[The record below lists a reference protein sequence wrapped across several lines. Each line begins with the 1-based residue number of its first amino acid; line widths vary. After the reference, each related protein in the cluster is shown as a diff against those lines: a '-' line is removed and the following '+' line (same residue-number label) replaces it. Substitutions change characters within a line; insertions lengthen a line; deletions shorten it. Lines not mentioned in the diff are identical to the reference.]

1 MSEMSYLGKLLDGV
15 EVEWKAVGDIAGYS
29 TTKVDADKLD
39 ATSFVGVDNLLA
51 DKGGRI
57 DATYQPNTARLTAYE
72 PGDILLGNIRPY
84 LKKVWMAENNGGC
97 SGDVLAIRILAD
109 CKKIISPEYLYY
121 ALSSDS
127 FFSYS
132 MQHAKGA
139 KMPRG
144 SKDAILNY
152 QIPIPCPSAPGK
164 SLAIQSEIVRILDKF
179 TALTAEL
186 TAELTARKK
195 QYNYYRDQLLSFD
208 EEQEKPIYLEKLL
221 DGVKVEWKMLGE
233 VIHSLKTGLNPRQNF
248 SLNTLDAQGY
258 YVTVREIQNGKVV
271 FLDKTDRV
279 NDRALKIING
289 RSNLEAGDILFSG
302 TGTVGRIA
310 VIEENPINWNIKE
323 GVYTIKPIKEKIA
336 PRFLS
341 YLLQSSKIVK
351 DYSKKIVGNPVISLP
366 MGDLKKLL
374 IPIPCPGNPE
384 KSLAIQ
390 SEIVRILDKFDTLTN
405 SITEGLPR
413 EIELRQKQYE
423 YYRDLLFSFPKP
435 DSVTN

>member
-1 MSEMSYLGKLLDGV
+1 MSELSYLEKLMDGV

-152 QIPIPCPSAPGK
+152 QIPIPCPSAPEK

-186 TAELTARKK
+186 TAELTMRKK
-195 QYNYYRDQLLSFD
+195 QYNYYRDQLFSF
-208 EEQEKPIYLEKLL
+208 
-221 DGVKVEWKMLGE
+221 
-233 VIHSLKTGLNPRQNF
+233 
-248 SLNTLDAQGY
+248 NTED
-258 YVTVREIQNGKVV
+258 V
-271 FLDKTDRV
+271 
-279 NDRALKIING
+279 
-289 RSNLEAGDILFSG
+289 
-302 TGTVGRIA
+302 
-310 VIEENPINWNIKE
+310 PH
-323 GVYTIKPIKEKIA
+323 
-336 PRFLS
+336 
-341 YLLQSSKIVK
+341 
-351 DYSKKIVGNPVISLP
+351 LP
-366 MGDLKKLL
+366 MGQKDIGEFIRGGTFQKKDFIDAGVGCIHYGQIYTYYGTYTEKTKTYISTALAKKCKKAQKGDLIIATTSENDEDVCKAVAWLGSKDIAVSSDACIYKHNLNPKYVSYFFQTEQFQNQKRQYITGAKVRRVNADNLSKIL
-374 IPIPCPGNPE
+374 IPVPSME
-384 KSLAIQ
+384 IQ
-390 SEIVRILDKFDTLTN
+390 ERIVSILDKFDTLTN

-413 EIELRQKQYE
+413 LC
-423 YYRDLLFSFPKP
+423 
-435 DSVTN
+435 